1 MQNNLALFLKNKY
14 FLALCLYLKKDINNN
29 KTFTELFIG
38 YKNNYLVLNIPL
50 FVRTIKIL
58 LNLIKQIATY
68 NGTFLFLATNNKIL
82 DYIIQQNCLQL
93 NNSVYL
99 APVTVTKTD
108 AINKLIY
115 FPDLIISTNSL
126 TNQKFLH
133 KIHNY
138 NIPTICLT
146 SNLNLINQTMYTL
159 ILNNQSL
166 YSNLIFYTLIF
177 KQIQRTKKILGVQ
190 YFNNAY

>member
-14 FLALCLYLKKDINNN
+14 FLALCLYLKKDTNN

-50 FVRTIKIL
+50 FIRTIKIL

-99 APVTVTKTD
+99 ASVTLTKTD

-126 TNQKFLH
+126 TNQNFLH
-133 KIHNY
+133 KIRNY

-177 KQIQRTKKILGVQ
+177 KQIQQTKKILGVQ

>member
-14 FLALCLYLKKDINNN
+14 FLALCLYLKKDINN

-50 FVRTIKIL
+50 FIRTIKIL

-99 APVTVTKTD
+99 ASVTLTKTD

-115 FPDLIISTNSL
+115 FPDLIISTSSL

-133 KIHNY
+133 KIRNY

-177 KQIQRTKKILGVQ
+177 KQIQQTKKILGVQ